1 MELLLG
7 AFALLFTALKLTGH
21 IKWSWQLVLAP
32 IWMPLLLVVV
42 FGVIGG
48 MVSV

>member
-32 IWMPLLLVVV
+32 IWVPLVLVFVV
-42 FGVIGG
+42 GIIGG